1 MRALGTFRGT
11 WSSARDKDYNLHVVC
26 LVATPQTSQD
36 EKGHLVVS
44 RQGRGLQTVLMRCGV
59 CSDCIESAC

>member
-1 MRALGTFRGT
+1 MRAIETFPGT
-11 WSSARDKDYNLHVVC
+11 WSSARTKDYHLDVAC
-26 LVATPQTSQD
+26 LIPRPRRQD

-44 RQGRGLQTVLMRCGV
+44 RQGRGLRTVLMRCGV